1 MDVQHFRKKV
11 NFVFV
16 ISSSIMKDEI
26 YVLEK
31 FPNGMHGIMLSDAV
45 VKFITKGNNKRA
57 ICKINNSLTFHCAI
71 MPRKSG
77 GHFVV
82 IGSKICK
89 QLKIKQGSK
98 ITAKFEI
105 DKTAYQFEMPEEL
118 KVVLEMDA
126 TANNLFHQLTEGNQ
140 RGLMYLV
147 TLVKSS
153 DKRIERALLIA
164 EKIKIGISAPRL
176 ILKK

>member
-1 MDVQHFRKKV
+1 
-11 NFVFV
+11 
-16 ISSSIMKDEI
+16 MKHEV

-31 FPNGMHGIMLSDAV
+31 FANGMHCIMLSEAV
-45 VKFITKGNNKRA
+45 VKSITKGDNKRA

-77 GHFVV
+77 GHFIV
-82 IGSKICK
+82 IGSKI
-89 QLKIKQGSK
+89 
-98 ITAKFEI
+98 FEI
-105 DKTAYQFEMPEEL
+105 DNTTYQFEMPEEL
-118 KVVLEMDA
+118 KVVLEMD
-126 TANNLFHQLTEGNQ
+126 TEANRIFHTLTEGNQ

-164 EKIKIGISAPRL
+164 EKIKIGVTAPRL

>member
-1 MDVQHFRKKV
+1 
-11 NFVFV
+11 
-16 ISSSIMKDEI
+16 MKDEI

-31 FPNGMHGIMLSDAV
+31 LPSGMHCIMLSDKT
-45 VKFITKGNNKRA
+45 VKSLTKGDNKRA
-57 ICKINNSLTFHCAI
+57 ICKINDSLILHCAI
-71 MPRKSG
+71 MPRKAG
-77 GHFVV
+77 GHFIV

-89 QLKIKQGSK
+89 QLKIKSGSE
-98 ITAKFEI
+98 ITASFEI

-118 KVVLEMDA
+118 KIVLEMDE
-126 TANNLFHQLTEGNQ
+126 TAHHLFHQLTEGNQ

-164 EKIKIGISAPRL
+164 EKIKAGITAPRL

>member
-1 MDVQHFRKKV
+1 
-11 NFVFV
+11 
-16 ISSSIMKDEI
+16 MKQEE

-31 FPNGMHGIMLSDAV
+31 LSNGMHYIMLSSNTVAAL
-45 VKFITKGNNKRA
+45 TKQGNKRA
-57 ICKINNSLTFHCAI
+57 ICKVNNSLAFHCAV
-71 MPRKSG
+71 MPKKEG
-77 GHFVV
+77 GHFIM

-98 ITAKFEI
+98 IIATFEI
-105 DKTAYQFEMPEEL
+105 DKTDYQFEMPEEL
-118 KVVLEMDA
+118 KAVLEMDEE
-126 TANNLFHQLTEGNQ
+126 ANTLFHALTEGNQ

-164 EKIKIGISAPRL
+164 AKVKDGITSPRL
-176 ILKK
+176 VLKK

>member
-1 MDVQHFRKKV
+1 
-11 NFVFV
+11 
-16 ISSSIMKDEI
+16 MKHEV

-31 FPNGMHGIMLSDAV
+31 FANGMHCIMLSEAV
-45 VKFITKGNNKRA
+45 VKSITKGDNKRA

-77 GHFVV
+77 GHFIV

-89 QLKIKQGSK
+89 QLKIKQGSE
-98 ITAKFEI
+98 ITAIFEI
-105 DKTAYQFEMPEEL
+105 DNTTYQFEMPEEL
-118 KVVLEMDA
+118 KVVLEMD
-126 TANNLFHQLTEGNQ
+126 TEANRIFHTLTEGNQ

-164 EKIKIGISAPRL
+164 EKIKIGVTAPRL